1 MNKIAKLGQRIF
13 FGVMAATVSLSTLAP
28 ALVSADTVTGR
39 SIGMSSSS
47 PSAGAI
53 YNVKFTA
60 QDAAG
65 AFVVDFCKN
74 SPLIGQSC
82 TATGINASGATT
94 TTPGF
99 DATGATNSV
108 VVAGAITAS
117 QNVSVELSGIN
128 NPNVTGQFYAR
139 IVTYDTEEHA
149 LAHTPDALA
158 TGKLDDGSVALAIT
172 DTVGVSGS
180 VLETLKFCVS
190 KEVIAAD
197 CASTVAPVLVL
208 GEETAVGSGVVA
220 LAQGKINEGTL
231 YTQITTNA
239 VNGAV
244 VYLKNSTT
252 DCGGLLR
259 AGATGATGCNI
270 APALNP
276 GAGGGLSA
284 LDGSAKFGVKTS
296 TAAPAAG
303 ITTNGTFQPVS
314 TSWYNND
321 TYAMNFVSENAT
333 GVTSAFGD
341 PFLDTNS
348 APINNMGMALT
359 FGATV
364 GNNTPAGT
372 YSADIGLI
380 ATGKF

>member
-1 MNKIAKLGQRIF
+1 MNKIAKLGQRIC
-13 FGVMAATVSLSTLAP
+13 FGVMAVTVSLSTLAP

-39 SIGMSSSS
+39 SIEMSSSS
-47 PSAGAI
+47 PSASAI

-60 QDAAG
+60 KAEAG

-82 TATGINASGATT
+82 TATGINATGADTT
-94 TTPGF
+94 TSGF
-99 DATGATNSV
+99 DATGSSDSV
-108 VVAGAITAS
+108 VVVGAITAS
-117 QNVSVELSGIN
+117 QDVSVELTGIV
-128 NPNVTGQFYAR
+128 NPVATGQFYAR
-139 IVTYDTEEHA
+139 IVTYDTEAHA
-149 LAHTPDALA
+149 LTHTPDALE
-158 TGKLDDGSVALAIT
+158 TGQVDEGSVALAIT

-197 CASTVAPVLVL
+197 CASTVTPVLVL
-208 GEETAVGSGVVA
+208 GEETAVGSGVTA
-220 LAQGKINEGTL
+220 LAQGKINEGVL

-259 AGATGATGCNI
+259 AGVAGAAGCNI

-276 GAGGGLSA
+276 GDGGGLSG
-284 LDGSAKFGVKTS
+284 LDGTAKFGVKTAD
-296 TAAPAAG
+296 AAPATGVTA
-303 ITTNGTFQPVS
+303 NGLFQPVS
-314 TSWYNND
+314 TSWYNKD
-321 TYAMNFVSENAT
+321 TYAMNFVSGNAT
-333 GVTSAFGD
+333 GVTGAFGD
-341 PFLDTNS
+341 PFLDTNNL
-348 APINNMGMALT
+348 PINNMGMALT